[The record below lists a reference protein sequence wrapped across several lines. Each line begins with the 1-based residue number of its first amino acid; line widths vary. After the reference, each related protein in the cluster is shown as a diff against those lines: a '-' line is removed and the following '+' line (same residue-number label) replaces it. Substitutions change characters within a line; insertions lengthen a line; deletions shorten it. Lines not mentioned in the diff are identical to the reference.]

1 MDGLSGQ
8 QRPDRSSEHQQRETW
23 SHDRSVHS
31 VHDSSLTSPTV
42 QDRLQYDRKELCLV
56 QRDVNGTHL
65 SGCALARQN
74 ARARDKRRDE
84 RGRWGGEEAHRGG
97 NTASDRSDLYMP
109 NIIAGGCSYVH
120 VSSHAARHLIAVHSI
135 SVWLWYFISHIQ
147 LETSRLKPSSSK
159 YLMVVE
165 CL

>member
-84 RGRWGGEEAHRGG
+84 RGRWGGKRLTVGETRLPTGPTCICRTSSQVAVVMYTFLVTPPG
-97 NTASDRSDLYMP
+97 TSLLYIP
-109 NIIAGGCSYVH
+109 YQCGCGTLSRI
-120 VSSHAARHLIAVHSI
+120 SNLKLAA
-135 SVWLWYFISHIQ
+135 
-147 LETSRLKPSSSK
+147 
-159 YLMVVE
+159 
-165 CL
+165 